1 MRDRSLKLLD
11 PSHFLAKLAS
21 KPSTPIALVLHQS
34 ADPDAVGSAAAL
46 AALLTA
52 TKQGTSH
59 LFAESLNRSAK
70 QIAESFNLS
79 FDPIETLAQYD
90 TLVFIDLN
98 NLEQAGTLAEHLPK
112 GDHKVFC
119 IDHHVRPDDID
130 KLVDFGLLD
139 EELRSTAELILQL
152 WMASGKSMPA
162 QVATLLACGLVYDS
176 RHLQIALSS
185 TFENLVTLLRHG
197 AEYPRVLELL
207 STPLDR
213 SERIA
218 RLKAAS
224 RVVVYDEYGLLIAAT
239 TIQSYE
245 ASACRAL
252 MDLGADIA
260 IACAMKKDEVRVSA
274 RCSAEVLRDYGVDL
288 AKHVMEPLGE
298 LIGGAGG
305 GHPAAAGANGTAT
318 SDYALG
324 VALQLLRKELKAKSS
339 TSAARESG
347 DSDEH

>member
-11 PSHFLAKLAS
+11 PPHFLAKLGT
-21 KPSTPIALVLHQS
+21 KPSTPIALILHQS
-34 ADPDAVGSAAAL
+34 ADPDAVGSAAAV
-46 AALLTA
+46 AALLA
-52 TKQGTSH
+52 TTGHGNGH

-70 QIAESFNLS
+70 QIADAFGLSLDSIES
-79 FDPIETLAQYD
+79 LAQYD

-112 GDHKVFC
+112 GGHQVFC
-119 IDHHVRPDDID
+119 IDHHVRPEGID
-130 KLVDFGLLD
+130 QLVDFGLLD
-139 EELRSTAELILQL
+139 EEVRSTAEIVLRL
-152 WMASGKSMPA
+152 WTVSGKSMPA
-162 QVATLLACGLVYDS
+162 LVATLLACGLVYDS
-176 RHLQIALSS
+176 RHLQIALPS
-185 TFENLVTLLRHG
+185 TFENLVTLLHHG
-197 AEYPRVLELL
+197 ADYSRVLELL

-260 IACAMKKDEVRVSA
+260 IACAVKKDEVRLSA
-274 RCSAEVLRDYGVDL
+274 RCSADVLRNYGLDL

-305 GHPAAAGANGTAT
+305 GHPAAAGANGAAT

-324 VALQLLRKELKAKSS
+324 LAVQFLRKQLKARH
-339 TSAARESG
+339 SAAAGQNRVAP
-347 DSDEH
+347 DEH

>member
-1 MRDRSLKLLD
+1 MRDYSLKLLD
-11 PSHFLAKLAS
+11 PSLFLAKLTP
-21 KPSTPIALVLHQS
+21 KPSTQLALVLHQS

-52 TKQGTSH
+52 TNQSTSH

-70 QIAESFNLS
+70 QIAATFALS
-79 FDPIETLAQYD
+79 FEPVETLAEYD
-90 TLVFIDLN
+90 TVVFIDLN

-112 GDHKVFC
+112 RSRRIFC
-119 IDHHVRPDDID
+119 IDHHVRPDDMD
-130 KLVDFGLLD
+130 RLVDFALID

-152 WMASGKSMPA
+152 WKASGASMSA

-176 RHLQIALSS
+176 RHLQIALPS
-185 TFENLVTLLRHG
+185 TFENLLVLLRQG

-224 RVVVYDEYGLLIAAT
+224 RVVVYDEYGLLVAAT

-260 IACAMKKDEVRVSA
+260 IACAVKKDEVRVSA
-274 RCSAEVLRDYGVDL
+274 RCSAEVIRDYGLDL
-288 AKHVMEPLGE
+288 AKQVMEPLGE

-324 VALQLLRKELKAKSS
+324 LALQILRKALKARHPSS
-339 TSAARESG
+339 ATPGSG
-347 DSDEH
+347 EVR